1 MTTEA
6 DHPPWVAADIAAEKA
21 DRPGWLAA
29 KRDDFLR
36 QAEGVRRTQT
46 KAEAGGHSQAAGS
59 FGLVVMHLESEA
71 ARLDAELQICLAE
84 QAKLQGRRKARDSSK
99 EARGRQ
105 AVFDAATV
113 APVFAAAWRAGMG
126 RIGLHAAA
134 VDELCRREQLLR
146 DKLITA
152 QEVDNKT
159 LQRRLSSELQ
169 GLQRQRLLCTE
180 RRARE
185 WLEQRNGK
193 S

>member
-1 MTTEA
+1 
-6 DHPPWVAADIAAEKA
+6 
-21 DRPGWLAA
+21 
-29 KRDDFLR
+29 
-36 QAEGVRRTQT
+36 
-46 KAEAGGHSQAAGS
+46 
-59 FGLVVMHLESEA
+59 
-71 ARLDAELQICLAE
+71 
-84 QAKLQGRRKARDSSK
+84 
-99 EARGRQ
+99 
-105 AVFDAATV
+105 
-113 APVFAAAWRAGMG
+113 MG